1 VYLSSWGSG
10 KFLHLRKHLSRAV
23 NQWRDRTA
31 RTALS
36 TVIWHESTP
45 SGGDHID
52 HSYLIAVKEA
62 IDIQL
67 VDETKWKVSEP
78 SLLPPPFPKTEYF
91 ELVIREFNEGDVSL
105 IDNLEIYPVRV
116 TKEPDLLLLGLR
128 IHRGAL
134 RVARRLY
141 KKTDTTEIQWIYN
154 HDFHLFAILYSED
167 TLVQL
172 VERVLLK
179 LDEIA
184 TSIKRGTRV
193 SSHLE
198 DMQKLRAETETVKEK
213 IRKAP
218 AVSKGHAKY
227 RGYRH
232 RLFSRPPEIDRRK
245 LQADIVRDLTSNHV
259 TPDTFR
265 TSDRMITSIKIP
277 EKTDTD
283 KLQVSLK
290 EIQNDDWLYE

>member
-1 VYLSSWGSG
+1 M
-10 KFLHLRKHLSRAV
+10 
-23 NQWRDRTA
+23 
-31 RTALS
+31 
-36 TVIWHESTP
+36 
-45 SGGDHID
+45 
-52 HSYLIAVKEA
+52 
-62 IDIQL
+62 
-67 VDETKWKVSEP
+67 
-78 SLLPPPFPKTEYF
+78 
-91 ELVIREFNEGDVSL
+91 SL

-116 TKEPDLLLLGLR
+116 TRGPDLTFMGFR

-134 RVARRLY
+134 KIAQRLY
-141 KKTDTTEIQWIYN
+141 KKTDTTEIQWIYS

-172 VERVLLK
+172 VERILLK

-198 DMQKLRAETETVKEK
+198 DMQKLRAEIGIVSEK
-213 IRKAP
+213 PRKVPTITKVP
-218 AVSKGHAKY
+218 ARY

-232 RLFSRPPEIDRRK
+232 RLFSKPPEIDRRK

-265 TSDRMITSIKIP
+265 KSDRMITSIKIP

-290 EIQNDDWLYE
+290 EIQNADWLYE